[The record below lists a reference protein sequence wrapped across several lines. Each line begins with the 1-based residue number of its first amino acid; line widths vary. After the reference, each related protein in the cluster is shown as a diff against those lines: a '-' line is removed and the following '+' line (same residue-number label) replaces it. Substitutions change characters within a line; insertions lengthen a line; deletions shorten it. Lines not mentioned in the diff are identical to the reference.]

1 MSTNNTKSGSAS
13 TGIGLVGLWTILATV
28 FHFAGFGSFAEWP
41 VIAWPWHWSC
51 FCIAIWWTAIIVL
64 IISVIALYYIIKV
77 LREKKKSEDAK
88 KKLNLEK
95 LTAMGR
101 FDEARTLAKSYWPN
115 GVPEQ
120 VMKHIE
126 ELEERSKNESNA
138 S

>member
-28 FHFAGFGSFAEWP
+28 FHFAGFGAFAEWP

-51 FCIAIWWTAIIVL
+51 FCIAIWWSAIIALV
-64 IISVIALYYIIKV
+64 ISGIALYYIIKV

-88 KKLNLEK
+88 KQLDVAKLA
-95 LTAMGR
+95 AMRR
-101 FDEARTLAKSYWPN
+101 FDEARQLAKKNWPN
-115 GVPEQ
+115 GAPEK

-126 ELEERSKNESNA
+126 ELEKGCTDESNA

>member
-1 MSTNNTKSGSAS
+1 MSTNNTKSGS

-28 FHFAGFGSFAEWP
+28 FHFAGFGAFAEWP

-51 FCIAIWWTAIIVL
+51 FCIAIWWTAIVAL
-64 IISVIALYYIIKV
+64 VISGIALFYIIKMP
-77 LREKKKSEDAK
+77 RDKKNTEDAK

-101 FDEARTLAKSYWPN
+101 FDEARTLAKAYWPN

>member
-101 FDEARTLAKSYWPN
+101 LDEARTLAKSYWPN

>member
-1 MSTNNTKSGSAS
+1 MSTNNTKSGS

-28 FHFAGFGSFAEWP
+28 FHFAGFGAFAEWP
-41 VIAWPWHWSC
+41 VIEWPWHWSC
-51 FCIAIWWTAIIVL
+51 FCIAIWWTAIVAL
-64 IISVIALYYIIKV
+64 VISGIALFYIIKMP
-77 LREKKKSEDAK
+77 RDKKNTEDAK

-101 FDEARTLAKSYWPN
+101 FDEARTLAKAYWPK

>member
-1 MSTNNTKSGSAS
+1 MSTNNTESGS

-28 FHFAGFGSFAEWP
+28 FHFAGFGAFAEWP

-51 FCIAIWWTAIIVL
+51 FCIAIWWTAIVAL
-64 IISVIALYYIIKV
+64 VISCIALFYIIKMP
-77 LREKKKSEDAK
+77 RDKKNTEDAK
-88 KKLNLEK
+88 KKMNLEK

-101 FDEARTLAKSYWPN
+101 FYEARTLAKAYWPK

>member
-1 MSTNNTKSGSAS
+1 MSTNNTKSGS

-51 FCIAIWWTAIIVL
+51 FCIAIWWSALVAL
-64 IISVIALYYIIKV
+64 IISGIALFYIIKMP
-77 LREKKKSEDAK
+77 RDKKNTEDAK
-88 KKLNLEK
+88 KKMNLEK

-101 FDEARTLAKSYWPN
+101 FDEARTLAKSYWPK

>member
-1 MSTNNTKSGSAS
+1 MSTNNTKSGS

-28 FHFAGFGSFAEWP
+28 FHFAGFGAFAEWP

-51 FCIAIWWTAIIVL
+51 FCIAIWWTAIVAL
-64 IISVIALYYIIKV
+64 VISGIALFYIIKMP
-77 LREKKKSEDAK
+77 RDKKNTEDAK

-101 FDEARTLAKSYWPN
+101 FDEARTLAKAYWPK

-126 ELEERSKNESNA
+126 ELEERSKIESNA